1 MKTPIC
7 DFVKGYCKRKTVR
20 LHMPGHKG
28 ISQIGAEPLDITE
41 IGGADDLYHA
51 SGIIC
56 ESENN
61 ATSLFGTA
69 RTLFS
74 TEGSSLSIRAMLLL
88 LRKLAKSRGEK
99 VRILAARNAHKSFL
113 SAIAL
118 LDAEVE
124 WIYAEKDS
132 LISCSISHDILE
144 QRLRESHFTALYITS
159 PDYLGNTADIAH
171 LADICHKHGTLL
183 AVDNAHG
190 AYLKFLPESRH
201 PIDLGADICC
211 DSAHKTLPVLTG
223 GAYLH
228 ISKNA
233 PALLADEAKSALAV
247 FGSTSPSYLVMQSLD
262 NANRLLATTLPR
274 KLSAV
279 AAHVKALKDRLT
291 AHGYTL
297 VGDEPIKLTVSAK
310 PYGYRGDV
318 LAELLEK
325 QGIVCEFCDP
335 DFLVLMFSSE
345 TSAKDLR
352 RLEKGLLAIQKQDPI
367 LAPPPCLPNTTAIL
381 SPREALLA
389 PSELTPIEEA
399 EGKILA
405 APSVSCPPAIPIL
418 ISGERIHAD
427 AVKCFQYYGIEICR
441 TVKK

>member
-7 DFVKGYCKRKTVR
+7 DFVKSYRKRRTVR

-28 ISQIGAEPLDITE
+28 VIAIGSEPLDITE

-51 SGIIC
+51 SGIIR
-56 ESENN
+56 ESEDN

-69 RTLFS
+69 RTLYS

-88 LRKLAKSRGEK
+88 LRRLAESRGETP
-99 VRILAARNAHKSFL
+99 RILAGRNAHKSFL
-113 SAIAL
+113 SAVAL
-118 LDAEVE
+118 LDVEIEWLYGEENSLLACRLSPEV
-124 WIYAEKDS
+124 
-132 LISCSISHDILE
+132 LE
-144 QRLRESHFTALYITS
+144 QKLSDRRFTALYITS
-159 PDYLGNTADIAH
+159 PDYLGNTADIAR

-190 AYLKFLPESRH
+190 AYLKFLPKSRH

-223 GAYLH
+223 GGYLH
-228 ISKNA
+228 IAKNA
-233 PALLADEAKSALAV
+233 PPLLAEEAKSALAL
-247 FGSTSPSYLVMQSLD
+247 FASTSPSYLVMQSLD
-262 NANRLLATTLPR
+262 ISNHLLATSLPR
-274 KLSAV
+274 DL
-279 AAHVKALKDRLT
+279 AAIAERLQALKDRLI

-297 VGDEPIKLTVSAK
+297 VGDEPMKLTLSTK
-310 PYGYRGDV
+310 PYGYRGDA
-318 LAELLEK
+318 LAGRLEAN
-325 QGIVCEFCDP
+325 GIVCEFCDP
-335 DFLVLMFSSE
+335 DFLVLMLSAK

-352 RLEKGLLAIQKQDPI
+352 RLEKALLAIPKQDPI
-367 LAPPPCLPNTTAIL
+367 HEKPPRLPKAEVHL

-389 PSELTPIEEA
+389 PSELTPIENA

-405 APSVSCPPAIPIL
+405 SPSVSCPPAIPIL
-418 ISGERIHAD
+418 ISGEVIDTD
-427 AVKCFQYYGIEICR
+427 AVKCFQYYGIETCR

>member
-1 MKTPIC
+1 M
-7 DFVKGYCKRKTVR
+7 
-20 LHMPGHKG
+20 
-28 ISQIGAEPLDITE
+28 
-41 IGGADDLYHA
+41 
-51 SGIIC
+51 
-56 ESENN
+56 
-61 ATSLFGTA
+61 
-69 RTLFS
+69 
-74 TEGSSLSIRAMLLL
+74 
-88 LRKLAKSRGEK
+88 
-99 VRILAARNAHKSFL
+99 
-113 SAIAL
+113 
-118 LDAEVE
+118 
-124 WIYAEKDS
+124 
-132 LISCSISHDILE
+132 
-144 QRLRESHFTALYITS
+144 
-159 PDYLGNTADIAH
+159 
-171 LADICHKHGTLL
+171 
-183 AVDNAHG
+183 
-190 AYLKFLPESRH
+190 
-201 PIDLGADICC
+201 
-211 DSAHKTLPVLTG
+211 
-223 GAYLH
+223 
-228 ISKNA
+228 
-233 PALLADEAKSALAV
+233 
-247 FGSTSPSYLVMQSLD
+247 
-262 NANRLLATTLPR
+262 
-274 KLSAV
+274 
-279 AAHVKALKDRLT
+279 KALKERLT

-367 LAPPPCLPNTTAIL
+367 LAPPPCLPSTTAIL